1 MHLYLEL
8 IELFWT
14 FSKKDFLFERKET
27 LEVVVE
33 EEGVEERLVS
43 D

>member
-8 IELFWT
+8 IELFWF
-14 FSKKDFLFERKET
+14 FSRIDFSFERKET

-33 EEGVEERLVS
+33 EEGLEELPVS